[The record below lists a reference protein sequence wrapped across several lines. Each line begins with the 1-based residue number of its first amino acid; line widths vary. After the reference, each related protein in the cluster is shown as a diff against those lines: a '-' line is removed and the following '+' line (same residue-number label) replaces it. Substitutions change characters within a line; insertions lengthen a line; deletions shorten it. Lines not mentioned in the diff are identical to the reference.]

1 MPDELEKFIL
11 GDTAISAIEQASSG
25 RRRFFGR
32 RKIQRPPIT
41 DCENC
46 GATLQRHCCSKSG
59 QPAIAYR
66 RSFRHVIADLLNE
79 FLNWDSK
86 VFATIGLLLVRP
98 WKLTNEFLAGH
109 RVRYVH
115 PLRLYLLASILFFF
129 AATYGIKSVHF
140 QPLEVSPN
148 TRAQIF
154 GELERQNVAPEV
166 RQKIEQAFGGEPISP
181 EKRAALEEQLKNEN
195 LPKVTRDAIQQRLE
209 HGDPSPNVRAKL
221 NDALKDLSP
230 DVRTK
235 VEESLKK
242 AQDKAVIF
250 EPDEND
256 KPPVE
261 TGSDKNVSTPFE
273 KWIEARAKEKMGEH
287 GTKMGQFIATL
298 FSNLPYM
305 LLCCIPLFAFVLK
318 MLYIRRHVFYIDHL
332 IYALHIHTFAY
343 TGIMLIVLATI
354 GLNRV
359 IPGPIAGWIIAFL
372 WIAFVVQIFL
382 SIRRVYR
389 QGWFFTVFKFFL
401 GGFVYLIVLVFAL
414 AATFFVT
421 VVLP

>member
-1 MPDELEKFIL
+1 VADEVTKIIL
-11 GDTAISAIEQASSG
+11 GDTAISAIEQAAPR

-32 RKIQRPPIT
+32 RKKQRPPLT
-41 DCENC
+41 HCENC
-46 GATLQRHCCSKSG
+46 GAPLSGPYCGECG
-59 QPAIAYR
+59 QPAIDYR
-66 RSFRHVIADLLNE
+66 RSFGHVLVDVLNE

-86 VFATIGLLLVRP
+86 VFATIALLIVKP
-98 WKLTNEFLAGH
+98 WRLTNEFVAGH

-129 AATYGIKSVHF
+129 AVNYG
-140 QPLEVSPN
+140 
-148 TRAQIF
+148 TRGLKFEPGKLGPKDRA
-154 GELERQNVAPEV
+154 ELEADL
-166 RQKIEQAFGGEPISP
+166 
-181 EKRAALEEQLKNEN
+181 KREN
-195 LPKVTRDAIQQRLE
+195 LPPEAREKLEALFRDSSPLPALSPSTTA
-209 HGDPSPNVRAKL
+209 PSPPTIA
-221 NDALKDLSP
+221 ASP
-230 DVRTK
+230 SAPGTDKKRREYGKIGERPFV
-235 VEESLKK
+235 VFDSEEKS
-242 AQDKAVIF
+242 
-250 EPDEND
+250 
-256 KPPVE
+256 
-261 TGSDKNVSTPFE
+261 STPFE
-273 KWIEARAKEKMGEH
+273 RWIEARAKEKMGEH
-287 GTKMGQFIATL
+287 GTKMGLFISTL

-305 LLCCIPLFAFVLK
+305 MLCCIPLFALVLK
-318 MLYIRRHVFYIDHL
+318 VLYIRRHVFYIDHL

-359 IPGPIAGWIIAFL
+359 IPGAIAGWIIALL